1 MPFYEFEIT
10 IEELNELL
18 KEKNE
23 IERKSYEKHSAGMQ
37 ERSQNIPKTPKMPN
51 TSNYKMPSFKP
62 PRF

>member
-23 IERKSYEKHSAGMQ
+23 IERKSYEKHSAGTQ
-37 ERSQNIPKTPKMPN
+37 ERSQNTPKTPKMPN
-51 TSNYKMPSFKP
+51 TSSYKMPNFKP

>member
-23 IERKSYEKHSAGMQ
+23 IERKSYEKHSAGLQ
-37 ERSQNIPKTPKMPN
+37 EKSASIPKTPKMPN
-51 TSNYKMPSFKP
+51 PSNYKVPSFKP
-62 PRF
+62 PKF